1 MNTKEVK
8 IEKGTVYL
16 ETTIPQDEVDVVR
29 EHAVDEM
36 IKNVTVKGFRQGKAP
51 KSIAAGQIDPN
62 KLSNHVLSHIFN
74 DIISDAVKEHKYQL
88 LGRPVLE
95 NIDTPKEGGWVIKLQ
110 LPIYP
115 AVKLGDYKKNLPK
128 ETPAKKTKTT
138 KTESKTSAEED
149 KLEAIYRSLLDN
161 VKIDVSPLL
170 IEEEVN
176 HSLERLESQ
185 AKSLNLSSED
195 YLKAI
200 KRDLDSVKKEYA
212 THAEES
218 IKLDLILLEIAKEE
232 KIDTSDKEL
241 LDIAKVSN
249 IGREQLGQLKSI
261 MNRRKTVDYL
271 LKI

>member
-1 MNTKEVK
+1 MNTKETK

-16 ETTIPQDEVDVVR
+16 ETLIPQDEVDVVK
-29 EHAVDEM
+29 EHVVDEM
-36 IKNVTVKGFRQGKAP
+36 IRDVTVKGFRQGKAP

-74 DIISDAVKEHKYQL
+74 DIITDAVKEHKYQL

-95 NIDTPKEGGWVIKLQ
+95 NIDTPKEGGWKIKLQ

-115 AVKLGDYKKNLPK
+115 EVKLGDYKKSLPK
-128 ETPAKKTKTT
+128 TD
-138 KTESKTSAEED
+138 SKTSEED
-149 KLEAIYRSLLDN
+149 KLEAIYRSLLE
-161 VKIDVSPLL
+161 VIKIEVSPLL
-170 IEEEVN
+170 IDEEVN

-212 THAEES
+212 TRAEES

-232 KIDTSDKEL
+232 KINTDEKEL
-241 LDIAKVSN
+241 LELAKLSN
-249 IGREQLGQLKSI
+249 IGQEQLGRLKSI

-271 LKI
+271 LKV